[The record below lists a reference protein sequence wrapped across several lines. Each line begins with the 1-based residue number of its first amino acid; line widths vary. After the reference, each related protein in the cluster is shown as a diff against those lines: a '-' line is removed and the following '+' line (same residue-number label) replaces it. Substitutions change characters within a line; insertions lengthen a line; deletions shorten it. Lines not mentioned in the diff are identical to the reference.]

1 MQAATTIA
9 TTLAASVAQP
19 LESGASAAR
28 VPAPRFASGP
38 HQTTPPARPGEF
50 APLVLGPL
58 SVSPPVVLAP
68 MAGVTNYPFRS
79 LAREFGAGLFVSEMI
94 TARGYLL
101 ANRLTRLLASSR
113 PDERPRSVQIYGTDP
128 VDVGEMA
135 RALVDDGVEHI
146 DMNFGCPVPKVT
158 RTGGGAAVTW
168 KPRLLARLVRAAVA
182 GASAAGRAVP
192 VTIKVRKGLDGD
204 KLTFLDSG
212 RVAQEEGAAAIGLH
226 ARTAA
231 QLYSGEADW
240 DAVGELVRHVSI
252 PVLGNGDI
260 WECWD
265 ALELMRRTGCAGVIV
280 GRGCLGRPW
289 LFAELVDAFAG
300 REPAPP
306 PNLGRIVAIMSEHA
320 RRLIEFFGEDA
331 GMRQMRKWCG
341 WYTQGFPGSARVR
354 GELVR
359 VRTLEEMQAGLAH
372 LDPELP
378 FPLAALRVRRGKG
391 SQCQEVALPEGYLA
405 QRDDDTPPRSPRT
418 PEEIAAWERALD
430 GG

>member
-1 MQAATTIA
+1 MNA
-9 TTLAASVAQP
+9 LSP
-19 LESGASAAR
+19 
-28 VPAPRFASGP
+28 PRFASERHGS
-38 HQTTPPARPGEF
+38 TPVARTGEF
-50 APLVLGPL
+50 APLALGTL
-58 SVSPPVVLAP
+58 AVFPPVVLAP
-68 MAGVTNYPFRS
+68 MAGVTNHPFRS
-79 LAREFGAGLFVSEMI
+79 LAREFGAGLYVSEMI

-101 ANRLTRLLASSR
+101 GNRLTHLLASSR
-113 PDERPRSVQIYGTDP
+113 PDEKPRSVQIYGTDP
-128 VDVGEMA
+128 VDVGEMT
-135 RALVDDGVEHI
+135 RALVQDGVEHI

-158 RTGGGAAVTW
+158 RAGGGSAVTW

-182 GASAAGRAVP
+182 GAGAVP
-192 VTIKVRKGLDGD
+192 VTIKVRKGLDD
-204 KLTFLDSG
+204 EKLTFLDSG
-212 RVAQEEGAAAIGLH
+212 AVAEAEGAAAIGLH

-240 DAVGELVRHVSI
+240 RAVGELVAAVGI

-289 LFAELVDAFAG
+289 LFAELAAVFAG
-300 REPAPP
+300 AEPP
-306 PNLGRIVAIMSEHA
+306 PPPTLGRIVAIMDEHA
-320 RRLIEFFGEDA
+320 RRLIEFFGPEN

-341 WYTQGFPGSARVR
+341 WYTQGFPGSARAR

-359 VRTLEEMQAGLAH
+359 VRTLEEMHTVLARF
-372 LDPELP
+372 DPDLP
-378 FPLAALRVRRGKG
+378 FPRAALRVRRGKG
-391 SQCQEVALPEGYLA
+391 SQCQVVALPDGYLD

-418 PEEIAAWERALD
+418 EAEIAAWERALD